1 MYKTVMHLS
10 DYMAGHN
17 QHRRVYTD
25 EEVASA
31 IGRSRATVS
40 RIRRGKVRPDWET
53 VKALGTFSG
62 GWVTANDFVEPASVT
77 A

>member
-10 DYMAGHN
+10 DYMAGNN
-17 QHRRVYTD
+17 QHRRVFSD
-25 EEVASA
+25 DEVAAA